1 MFEMRKVVIIPAR
14 LSSSRLPKKVLLDLK
29 GKSVIQR
36 VYEQVKKAKK
46 IDAIYIAS
54 DSLEVERECKSF
66 TSNIILTSSKHES
79 GTDRIAEAVQDIE
92 CDIVINVQGDE
103 PFIEPLLIDEFAD
116 IFEKEFLDMVSA
128 MHKISLV
135 DELKN
140 PNIVKV
146 IVNKN
151 KEAIYFSRSVIP
163 HHRDEWEILLKH
175 HVKVPKSLKFY
186 RHLGIYG
193 YTKKFLLKYIRLD
206 VSYLERLEKLEQLR
220 VIENGYKI
228 KMIETNYDSIGI
240 DTEDDYKKALEL
252 INE

>member
-1 MFEMRKVVIIPAR
+1 MKKIVVIPAR
-14 LSSSRLPKKVLLDLK
+14 LSSSRLPRKVLLDLK

-46 IDAIYIAS
+46 IDAIYIAT
-54 DSLEVERECKSF
+54 DSLEVEAQCKSF
-66 TSNIILTSSKHES
+66 TSNIILTSTKHES
-79 GTDRIAEAVQDIE
+79 GTDRIAEAVKKIE

-103 PFIEPLLIDEFAD
+103 PFIEPSLIDEFAD

-140 PNIVKV
+140 SNIVKV

-151 KEAIYFSRSVIP
+151 QEAIYFSRATIP
-163 HHRDEWEILLKH
+163 YSRDSHDELFNQQLI
-175 HVKVPKSLKFY
+175 PKNLTFY
-186 RHLGIYG
+186 RHLGIYA
-193 YTKKFLLKYIRLD
+193 YSKEFLLKYSQMD
-206 VSYLERLEKLEQLR
+206 MTYLENLEKLEQLR

-228 KMIETNYDSIGI
+228 KMIETDYNSIGI
-240 DTEDDYKKALEL
+240 DTQEDYEKALEI